1 MALWISSRQDAGLPA
16 DQTVHKNGQGS
27 SLWTSALSPAV
38 SLRRLLGILSLH
50 HAILI
55 KNNQVT
61 LAKILPHTR

>member
-38 SLRRLLGILSLH
+38 FLLGILSLPQ
-50 HAILI
+50 AILI
-55 KNNQVT
+55 RNNRVT